1 MAILFTGKLIKFKI
15 NSNPIISIY
24 FKNAEAPLPHVF
36 HEIGWVASEWIVTIG
51 GIIGLL
57 ASLFGAMFPL
67 PRILYAM
74 AQDGLIFR
82 ELGRISDRFKTPV
95 TGTLLAALLT
105 GCFSALFDLAALV
118 NMLSIGVLLAYTVV
132 AISIIVLRF
141 SESQESS
148 FVINERVVETSNLL
162 RRGEN
167 ITTKNFFRQLVRLNS
182 IRNPSV
188 ISMTVVGT
196 MIVSYC
202 ICSLGLAVTI
212 LHAWDNLANGET
224 WAQALA
230 MFFGGMLLIFCILI
244 SVQPKER
251 FQSFSRTFKVSSLFV
266 ELLINVIVIY
276 LLGSICSILTSH

>member
-1 MAILFTGKLIKFKI
+1 M
-15 NSNPIISIY
+15 
-24 FKNAEAPLPHVF
+24 
-36 HEIGWVASEWIVTIG
+36 ASEWIVTIG

-202 ICSLGLAVTI
+202 ICSLGLALTI

-251 FQSFSRTFKVSSLFV
+251 FRSFSRTFKVRLLFV
-266 ELLINVIVIY
+266 ELLITVIVIY
-276 LLGSICSILTSH
+276 FLGSICSILTSH